1 MCLKTRKAIL
11 VVSYGSSYKDEREKS
26 IGAIEQ
32 AIQNAFPEYKV
43 YRAFTSESI
52 IKKIKNKENIRID
65 TVGEALERA
74 IKEGIK
80 EINLIQTHFIQGLRH
95 EKLLEFVEHYK
106 NVFEKIDVAEPILR
120 NSKNREVFADVLEM
134 IGHSYDD
141 GETAICCVGHGID
154 EGSNEVYQKIQNVL
168 IEKGFTHYYI
178 GTLSEKPTLEDL
190 KNEIEA
196 RKVYRRVVLIPFML
210 VSGYHVRKDLTGPG
224 EDSWKNTL
232 IRSGFEVECIKKG
245 LGEEVRIQNI
255 FAEYV
260 KDVIL

>member
-1 MCLKTRKAIL
+1 MCLKTSKAIL

-26 IGAIEQ
+26 IGGIEQ
-32 AIQNAFPEYKV
+32 AIRNEFPEYKV

-52 IKKIKNKENIRID
+52 IKKIKNKENLQID

-74 IKEGIK
+74 TAEGIK
-80 EINLIQTHFIQGLRH
+80 EITLVQTHFVQGLRH
-95 EKLLEFVEHYK
+95 ERLLEIVEHYK

-120 NSKNREVFADVLEM
+120 NSKNREAFADVLEM

-154 EGSNEVYQKIQNVL
+154 EGSNAVYRKIQDVL
-168 IEKGFTHYYI
+168 IQKGFDHYYV

-190 KNEIEA
+190 KDEIEA
-196 RKVYRRVVLIPFML
+196 KKIYRRVVLIPFML
-210 VSGYHVRKDLTGPG
+210 VSGYHVRKDITGPSD
-224 EDSWKNTL
+224 DSWKNTF
-232 IRSGFEVECIKKG
+232 IRAGFDVECIKKG

-260 KDVIL
+260 KDAIL